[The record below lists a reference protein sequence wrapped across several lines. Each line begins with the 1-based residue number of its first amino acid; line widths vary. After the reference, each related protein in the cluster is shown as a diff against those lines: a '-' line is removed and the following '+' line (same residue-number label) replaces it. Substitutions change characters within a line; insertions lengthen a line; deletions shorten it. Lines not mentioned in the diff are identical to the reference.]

1 LAAIYTRLPKD
12 PMPKLLNRLRH
23 ARLRDLLAGLLM
35 SLVLWGCATWRK
47 PTGPIPVQEIPA
59 PQQAAERPL
68 VIVLPGRGDDLDD
81 LSKTG
86 MAEAIQK
93 AWPQADVLLAGA
105 TLNYY
110 AEGKVPQRL
119 HDEIIAP
126 ARARG
131 YRQIWLAGASMGG
144 MGALMY
150 ERVYPHDVTGIV
162 LFAPYMGESGLIKQI
177 TDAGGVAKW
186 DAGPKPAALDAD
198 DYQTEI
204 WRVVKG
210 WQDPAEAQRIWLVC
224 GDSDRFIEAAKLIS
238 PLLPPKHFVE
248 VKGGHEWDVWD
259 QGAAQV
265 LPRIAH

>member
-1 LAAIYTRLPKD
+1 
-12 PMPKLLNRLRH
+12 MPQLLNRLRH
-23 ARLRDLLAGLLM
+23 ARLRDLMAALLM

-47 PTGPIPVQEIPA
+47 PTGPIPVQAIPA
-59 PQQAAERPL
+59 PQQGAARLL
-68 VIVLPGRGDDLDD
+68 VIVLPGRGDDLSD
-81 LSKTG
+81 LAKTG
-86 MAEAIQK
+86 MAEVIQK

-105 TLNYY
+105 TLDYY

-131 YRQIWLAGASMGG
+131 YKEIWLTGASMGG

-162 LFAPYMGESGLIKQI
+162 LFAPYMGEPGLIRQI
-177 TDAGGVAKW
+177 ADAGGVARW
-186 DAGPKPAALDAD
+186 DVGAKPAALDAD
-198 DYQTEI
+198 NYQTEI
-204 WRVVKG
+204 WRVVQD

-238 PLLPPKHFVE
+238 PLLPPDHFVE
-248 VKGGHEWDVWD
+248 LKGSHDWGTWDA
-259 QGAAQV
+259 GAATIY
-265 LPRIAH
+265 PRIPH